1 MSQHDDSDSVAPAT
15 PALNPPSSG
24 SATSPPP
31 DAGTDDPPA
40 SDSASVQP
48 EAPTNTLEKKIDSL
62 RESIVYRMPIVWDTL
77 PVEDNEEITALCAI
91 LRNRLRRTAA

>member
-1 MSQHDDSDSVAPAT
+1 MSQHGNSVSPASPAT
-15 PALNPPSSG
+15 NPPSSG
-24 SATSPPP
+24 SATFPPP

-77 PVEDNEEITALCAI
+77 PVEDNEEIKLFYGKPGDAQ
-91 LRNRLRRTAA
+91 

>member
-1 MSQHDDSDSVAPAT
+1 MSQHDDSVSPASPAP
-15 PALNPPSSG
+15 NPPSSG
-24 SATSPPP
+24 SATAPRP
-31 DAGTDDPPA
+31 DARTGDPPA

-77 PVEDNEEITALCAI
+77 RVEDKEEIKLFYGKPGDAQ
-91 LRNRLRRTAA
+91 

>member
-1 MSQHDDSDSVAPAT
+1 MSQHDDSVLPASPAP
-15 PALNPPSSG
+15 NPPSSG
-24 SATSPPP
+24 LAAAPPP

-48 EAPTNTLEKKIDSL
+48 EAPTDTLALEKKIDSL

-77 PVEDNEEITALCAI
+77 PVEDNEEIKLFYGKTGDAQ
-91 LRNRLRRTAA
+91 